1 MPHACRCGDNWFLVK
16 RQMSD
21 LRPHLT
27 GPTKVCLDI
36 IMLIIAV
43 IIFRIYFLDAFDS

>member
-1 MPHACRCGDNWFLVK
+1 MPHTCRCGDNWFFGETTNV
-16 RQMSD
+16 R